1 MLKQI
6 KYFQSVVKH
15 NSFTEAAEEHYISQ
29 SAISQQIKA
38 LEQELG
44 FSLLH
49 RSRRSFTL
57 TPAGEYFYRKSL
69 VLIADFEAICRESA
83 HIAGNNGELLKIGIL
98 RGYSGNEFH
107 SAVAVFSE
115 KFPDVSVEVSH
126 GNHDDLYEKLRH
138 GDIDIAF
145 NDQRRAFSDEYHN
158 IILSEQ
164 TYSIEISAKN
174 PIAELGAVD
183 INELKNI
190 PCILISSKE
199 QQETEL
205 KFYRNDLGFH
215 SEILFSE
222 SLEDARILLIQNKGF
237 MPIEG
242 SVQYVMLGSVTKRI
256 MLTRSGKPIIRKY
269 CAFMKQNN
277 SSKHIEEFIKILKN
291 EFAKEQSL

>member
-6 KYFQSVVKH
+6 KYFQSVVKY

-44 FSLLH
+44 LKLLN

-69 VLIADFEAICRESA
+69 VLVADFEAICRETA
-83 HIAGNNGELLKIGIL
+83 HIAGSNSELLKIGIL
-98 RGYSGNEFH
+98 RSYSGSEFQRT
-107 SAVAVFSE
+107 VAVFAE
-115 KFPDVSVEVSH
+115 KFPDISVEVIY
-126 GNHDDLYEKLRH
+126 GNHDALYEKLRH
-138 GDIDIAF
+138 GDIDIVF

-164 TYSIEISAKN
+164 EYSIEISAKN
-174 PIAELGAVD
+174 PIAELESVNID
-183 INELKNI
+183 ELKNI

-199 QQETEL
+199 QQETET
-205 KFYRNDLGFH
+205 KFYRNDLGFL
-215 SEILFSE
+215 SEILFAE
-222 SLEDARILLIQNKGF
+222 TPDDARMLLIQGKGF
-237 MPIEG
+237 MLVEG
-242 SVQYVMLGSVTKRI
+242 GMQYIQLDSVTKRI
-256 MLTRSGKPIIRKY
+256 MLTRNGKPVFRKY

-277 SSKHIEEFIKILKN
+277 FSKHTEDFIDILKN
-291 EFAKEQSL
+291 EFAKEKNL